1 MKLGPI
7 NSTLLLMLTFSLPT
21 AAEIYEGFDMPGPND
36 TFIGEAGNTSGASS
50 QGWMSTWQTFVG
62 KALFNEA
69 DLEIEGLDSTPG
81 SIRIR
86 GEQMPNHIGKS
97 ATLRQI
103 AQNYTGEVYGSFRF
117 STGRLLDDSTI
128 ALLIAVPGEETP
140 TPVNSVFAFSP
151 KRWGAKQGMIKSGQ
165 KVSKILSGEMC
176 EADKT
181 YQVLWKLENLPEAGD
196 RKNIK
201 MKMWILNAAQA
212 THFAKNNFK
221 QTELNL
227 AEEGTESH
235 QICQR
240 TTSSLADSK
249 RTILK
254 GMVVTLFSYSTPKLV
269 FDEVRISSESF

>member
-1 MKLGPI
+1 
-7 NSTLLLMLTFSLPT
+7 MLIFSLPA
-21 AAEIYEGFDMPGPND
+21 AAEIYEGFDMPGPAD
-36 TFIGEAGNTSGASS
+36 SFLGEKGNTAGSS
-50 QGWMSTWQTFVG
+50 SKGWMSTWQASIG

-69 DLEIEGLDSTPG
+69 DLEIEGLESTPG
-81 SIRIR
+81 SLRLR
-86 GEQMPNHIGKS
+86 GQQMEKHIGKS
-97 ATLRQI
+97 AIMRQI
-103 AQNYTGEVYGSFRF
+103 GKNYTGDVYGSFRF
-117 STGRLLDDSTI
+117 STGRLLDESTI
-128 ALLIAVPGEETP
+128 ALLIAVPGKATP
-140 TPVNSVFAFSP
+140 TPADSVFAFSP
-151 KRWGAKQGMIKSGQ
+151 KRWGAEQGMIKSGK

-176 EADKT
+176 EADAT
-181 YQVLWKLENLPEAGD
+181 YQVLWKLENLPAAGE
-196 RKNIK
+196 RQNIK

-221 QTELNL
+221 QSELNL

-269 FDEVRISSESF
+269 FDEVRISADGF